1 MNIFFQHPTAI
12 SDALINQITAP
23 LAGQTR
29 RISEQCVVLEHTIFD
44 PALKAAL
51 QQTALEKHIDIAFL
65 ERQYQ
70 WSDFKLLAMDM
81 DSTVINIE
89 CIDEIAD
96 MCGKKA
102 EVSAITEAAMR
113 GEITDFNHSLRL
125 RLGILAGVDESV
137 LERILNERLQLNVG
151 AEQLIQT
158 AHANGLQTLLVSGG
172 FTFFTNALQKRLNL
186 THVRANQLEI
196 IDGKITGHVIGDIV
210 NGQVKA
216 DTVRSY
222 CDLLNVPTS
231 AAICMG
237 DGANDLPMMNISGL
251 SVAYHAK
258 PRVQAQATV
267 AINHM
272 GLDGLIPILTTT

>member
-23 LAGQTR
+23 LAGTTR

-44 PALKAAL
+44 PALQAAL
-51 QQTALEKHIDIAFL
+51 QQTALEQHIDIAFL

-125 RLGILAGVDESV
+125 RLAILAGVDASV

-272 GLDGLIPILTTT
+272 GLDGLIPMLTT